1 MTGSNRRKF
10 IKTAGVG
17 AAAVGAAALVPAATG
32 STPLGEKAPA
42 AAPAAAKPLAVP
54 AAAKGAMVAYVR
66 DVAKGEVSVMVEG
79 REVTITDHQLVA
91 KLANAVH
98 SPSSV

>member
-1 MTGSNRRKF
+1 MNSPNRRNF

-17 AAAVGAAALVPAATG
+17 AAAVGAAALVPAAAVTG
-32 STPLGEKAPA
+32 TEGAKAVPVATPAHELPA
-42 AAPAAAKPLAVP
+42 AAS
-54 AAAKGAMVAYVR
+54 GSMVAYVH

-91 KLANAVH
+91 KLAHAMH
-98 SPSSV
+98 STSSSV